1 MSRHSRIKL
10 SICLLVFIIATAT
23 CTGSLLNRDPTS
35 RIGLSAGAVLVV
47 FSVMLVGVVF
57 LVPSRD

>member
-1 MSRHSRIKL
+1 MSRDSRIKL

-23 CTGSLLNRDPTS
+23 CTASLLNRDPTS
-35 RIGLSAGAVLVV
+35 RMGLTAGTVLVV